1 MSKYTTEVRFICEQK
16 SGLEE
21 SVGFANVDNVLNNAW
36 DKIFT
41 TRCKFF
47 DESYRPVLCKKILK
61 HYYTR
66 EICAET
72 VGLWQLW
79 LNTKLEE
86 IMPYYN
92 QLYRSELLQFEPLQN
107 IHLTKTKDIEG
118 NETGSKRSAG
128 SVERSVDLSGNDRVV
143 EDNSNTTLNTG
154 TGSGTSAVTDERE
167 DNKTKT
173 GGSRNAF
180 SDTPQSYLGNVDD
193 YRYLTDY
200 RRITEEGSEQDTSE
214 GETNTTNSYSDR
226 NEGSLLEDK
235 EKNIIYGKETDISEG
250 REGSEHT
257 TLETTQDY
265 LETLV
270 GNNGNYSNSRLLQEF
285 RDTFLNID
293 MMVIGEFKGL
303 FMGLW

>member
-21 SVGFANVDNVLNNAW
+21 SVGFASVDNVLNNAW

-41 TRCKFF
+41 TRCTFF
-47 DESYRPVLCKKILK
+47 DENYRPVLCKKILK

-92 QLYRSELLQFEPLQN
+92 QLYRSELLQFNPLQN
-107 IHLTKTKDIEG
+107 INLTRTKDIDGTEQG
-118 NETGSKRSAG
+118 TKTNSKTYERDDTHNGTTTVNE
-128 SVERSVDLSGNDRVV
+128 
-143 EDNSNTTLNTG
+143 SNY
-154 TGSGTSAVTDERE
+154 SGTTTENEGSNQYSNSE
-167 DNKTKT
+167 NKADSRTKS

-180 SDTPQSYLGNVDD
+180 SDTPQSTLGNVDD

-200 RRITEEGSEQDTSE
+200 RRITEEGTEQ
-214 GETNTTNSYSDR
+214 GTNTNTGSGSGSYSD
-226 NEGSLLEDK
+226 EGSSSTTESNDK
-235 EKNIIYGKETDISEG
+235 TVNDNKTLNVEG
-250 REGSEHT
+250 TESSTGSN
-257 TLETTQDY
+257 TLATTQDY
-265 LETLV
+265 LETLI
-270 GNNGNYSNSRLLQEF
+270 GNNGNYSNSKLLQEY

-293 MMVIGEFKGL
+293 MMVIGEFKSL